1 MDREQKRPQTRRDY
15 FGPLL
20 LIIIGL
26 IFLASNLGLLPGEG
40 WGTVFRL
47 WPLLLIVAGLNDLL
61 RGDGLIW
68 PLLMMAVGA
77 FLLLN
82 YFGPRE
88 YVSWSSLLKLWPIL
102 LIAGGIDLI
111 LKEHTI
117 WTTIIGLVLAA
128 ALIGGGYWLAV
139 ASEMPSRQVT
149 EIRQE
154 IAEDYLAAVVSLS
167 LGAGQLEVDDFQQE
181 GLLVSGTVSPDR
193 VDEDLRYGTETLE
206 YSLTA
211 DQPAVYPNRTRWDL
225 NLNQQIRM
233 DVQVENGAG
242 EVFLAAE
249 GLALNTLEVEQGV
262 GRLVVRLPD
271 KVNGEVRIN
280 QAVGQLTLIL
290 PEDAA
295 VEIQVRKGL
304 SVLDYPRDLVELDG
318 VIRSKQMGEDHPRME
333 IILEQA
339 VGRIDIQYAR

>member
-20 LIIIGL
+20 LIVIGL

-68 PLLMMAVGA
+68 PLLMMGVGA

-88 YVSWSSLLKLWPIL
+88 YISWSSLLKLWPIL
-102 LIAGGIDLI
+102 LIAGGIDLL

-139 ASEMPSRQVT
+139 ASEMPSRQVM

-154 IAEDYLAAVVSLS
+154 IAEDYQLAVVSLS
-167 LGAGQLEVDDFQQE
+167 LGAGQLELDDFRHE
-181 GLLVSGTVSPDR
+181 GLLVSGTVSPDQ
-193 VDEDLRYGTETLE
+193 VEEDLRYGTQTWE

-211 DQPAVYPNRTRWDL
+211 DQPVVYPNSNRWDL

-233 DVQVENGAG
+233 DLQVDNGAG

-249 GLALNTLEVEQGV
+249 GLQLNMLEVDQGI
-262 GRLVVRLPD
+262 GRLVVRLPAE
-271 KVNGEVRIN
+271 VSGQVRIN

-295 VEIQVRKGL
+295 VEIEVRKGL
-304 SVLDYPRDLVELDG
+304 SVIDFPRELVDQDG
-318 VIRSKQMGEDHPRME
+318 VIRSKRTGEDHPGME